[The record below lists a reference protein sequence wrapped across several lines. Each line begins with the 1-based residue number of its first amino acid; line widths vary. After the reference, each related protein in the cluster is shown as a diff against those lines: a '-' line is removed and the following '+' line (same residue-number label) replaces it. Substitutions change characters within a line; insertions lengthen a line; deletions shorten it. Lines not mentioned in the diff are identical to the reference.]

1 MSEGRLVRRAPSM
14 LALASL
20 ALLAVACAAVR
31 VASDDEPSPAATAS
45 PTASAT
51 ATASPPPPLDPTP
64 TSTPAIS
71 EVDFC
76 AQAELT
82 AIDWDLPDVL
92 TGSLQ
97 EGTITLRYRIP
108 PGAEALLIA
117 LGVVIEPGSITIG
130 QLLDARPGLAS
141 QFQNA
146 DRTAPIPA
154 IRIADGFD
162 LEIDGQ
168 THVIE
173 VGILLPSEQ
182 LYDGGEWAW
191 SDFTDPP
198 FAVGEPVVS
207 ARFRADGVRVDMDGV
222 HCTPRI
228 YPLP

>member
-1 MSEGRLVRRAPSM
+1 MSEGRLLSGAPAM

-20 ALLAVACAAVR
+20 ALLAATCSTVR
-31 VASDDEPSPAATAS
+31 VASDDETPPAMKAT

-51 ATASPPPPLDPTP
+51 ATPPPPLDPSP
-64 TSTPAIS
+64 TSTPAVS
-71 EVDFC
+71 HVDFC

-97 EGTITLRYRIP
+97 EGTITLRYRLA
-108 PGAEALLIA
+108 PGAEPLLIA
-117 LGVVIEPGSITIG
+117 LGVTIEPGSITIG
-130 QLLDARPGLAS
+130 ELLDVRPGLAS
-141 QFQNA
+141 QFPNA
-146 DRTAPIPA
+146 DRAAPIPS
-154 IRIADGFD
+154 IIPADGFD
-162 LEIDGQ
+162 LEADGQ

-191 SDFTDPP
+191 SDFTAPP
-198 FAVGEPVVS
+198 FTVGEPVVN
-207 ARFRADGVRVDMDGV
+207 ARFRADGVRLDMDGV

>member
-1 MSEGRLVRRAPSM
+1 MLV
-14 LALASL
+14 LASL
-20 ALLAVACAAVR
+20 ALFAAACSAVR
-31 VASDDEPSPAATAS
+31 VASDDEAPPPAATAS
-45 PTASAT
+45 PTPTPSAT
-51 ATASPPPPLDPTP
+51 ATPPPPLDPTP

-71 EVDFC
+71 HVDFC

-97 EGTITLRYRIP
+97 EGTITLRYRLP
-108 PGAEALLIA
+108 AGAEPLLIA
-117 LGVVIEPGSITIG
+117 LGVTIEPGSITIG
-130 QLLDARPGLAS
+130 ELLDARPGLAS

-146 DRTAPIPA
+146 DRSAPIPA
-154 IRIADGFD
+154 IIPADGFD
-162 LEIDGQ
+162 LEADGQ
-168 THVIE
+168 THVLE

-182 LYDGGEWAW
+182 LYDGGDWAW

-198 FAVGEPVVS
+198 FAVGEPVVN
-207 ARFRADGVRVDMDGV
+207 ARFRADGVRLDMDGV